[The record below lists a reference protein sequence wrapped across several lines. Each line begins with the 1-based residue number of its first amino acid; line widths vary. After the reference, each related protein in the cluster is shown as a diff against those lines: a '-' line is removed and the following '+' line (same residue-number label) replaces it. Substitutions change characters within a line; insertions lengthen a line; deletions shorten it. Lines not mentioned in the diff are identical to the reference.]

1 MKKNYIKILLL
12 VILMITPLKGVKAE
26 SANIVLDCPNKI
38 STGKTITC
46 TISGNATDISIS
58 SLEGKII
65 TSGNIEIQKFTTD
78 DIWEGN
84 GDNGSVDLYTE
95 ENKTSNFAI
104 GTVTLKI
111 KDETNSEGGVITLNN
126 FTFYD
131 SSFQPIT
138 INNVSKNITI
148 ASNDNYLSSLAINC
162 ANLNPIFDKD
172 TLSYTATC
180 ETNSVNI
187 TASVNDTA
195 STLKGIGTKSLTYGN
210 NYFNVTVTSESGLT
224 KDYKIVIIKP
234 DDRPNVNKPTNE
246 NDKNNNDSSLK
257 SILISGYN
265 LEFNSNIYDYTLNV
279 GPETEKIDISYIT
292 NNENASVEITGT
304 ESLKYGNNEIKII
317 VTAVDK
323 STSTYTLN
331 VIRSS
336 KECIVNNI
344 DILGYDFDF
353 NCNNY
358 NYELKIKDEDS
369 LNIVVFLNNNA
380 AKTNIYNNYNLKNNE
395 VIKINVNLSGE
406 IYEYNIKI
414 LKDEKSNTLLII
426 AIILGLIIIGLIIGY
441 IIYKNNKKKKISNNE
456 LNWVINTD
464 NNTRYNNISN
474 INYNNIN
481 NSNINDNMNII
492 NYDNVNNFNN
502 NIDMNNANYSNINN
516 SVDNINTNINANVNT
531 LGTSNNYNNIVN
543 NNINSNNNNYNFN
556 QQAGQTINPNGY
568 NNINNNQ

>member
-12 VILMITPLKGVKAE
+12 AILMVTPLKGVKAE
-26 SANIVLDCPNKI
+26 SANIILDCPNKI

-78 DIWEGN
+78 KIWEGN
-84 GDNGSVDLYTE
+84 GNDGSVDLYTE
-95 ENKTSNFAI
+95 ENKTSDFAI
-104 GTVTLKI
+104 GTVTIKI

-131 SSFQPIT
+131 SKFQPIT
-138 INNVSKNITI
+138 INNISKNIAI
-148 ASNDNYLSSLAINC
+148 ASNDNYLSTLSINC
-162 ANLNPIFDKD
+162 ANLKPMFDKD
-172 TLSYTATC
+172 KLSYTAIC

-195 STLKGIGTKSLTYGN
+195 STLKGTGTKSLTYGN
-210 NYFNVTVTSESGLT
+210 NYFTVTVTSESGLT
-224 KDYKIVIIKP
+224 KDYKIVITKP
-234 DDRPNVNKPTNE
+234 DDRPNVNKPT
-246 NDKNNNDSSLK
+246 DKEENNNDSSLK

-265 LEFNSNIYDYTLNV
+265 IDFNSNVYEYTLNV
-279 GPETEKIDISYIT
+279 GPETEEIDISYIT
-292 NNENASVEITGT
+292 NNENATVEITGS
-304 ESLKYGNNEIKII
+304 ESLKFGNNEIKIT

-344 DILGYDFDF
+344 DILGYDFNF

-380 AKTNIYNNYNLKNNE
+380 AKTKIYNNYNLKNNE

-414 LKDEKSNTLLII
+414 LKDEKSNILLII
-426 AIILGLIIIGLIIGY
+426 AIVLGLIIIGLIIGY

-474 INYNNIN
+474 ISYNNIN
-481 NSNINDNMNII
+481 NSNINNA
-492 NYDNVNNFNN
+492 NYNDTN

-516 SVDNINTNINANVNT
+516 SVDNINDNVNT

-556 QQAGQTINPNGY
+556 PTTGQPENSNVD
-568 NNINNNQ
+568 NNTNNNP

>member
-12 VILMITPLKGVKAE
+12 AMLMVTPLKGVKAE
-26 SANIVLDCPNKI
+26 SANIILDCPNKI

-78 DIWEGN
+78 KIWEGN

-95 ENKTSNFAI
+95 ENKTSDFAI

-111 KDETNSEGGVITLNN
+111 IDETNSEGGVITLNN

-131 SSFQPIT
+131 SEFQPIT
-138 INNVSKNITI
+138 INNISKNIAI
-148 ASNDNYLSSLAINC
+148 ASNDNYLSSLSINC
-162 ANLNPIFDKD
+162 ANLNPMFDKEIL
-172 TLSYTATC
+172 TYTATC

-187 TASVNDTA
+187 TASANDVS
-195 STLKGIGTKSLTYGN
+195 STLKGTGTKSLTYGN
-210 NYFNVTVTSESGLT
+210 NYFTVTVTSESGLT
-224 KDYKIVIIKP
+224 KDYKIVITKP
-234 DDRPNVNKPTNE
+234 DDRPNVNKPI
-246 NDKNNNDSSLK
+246 DKEENNNDSSLK

-265 LEFNSNIYDYTLNV
+265 IDFNSNIYEYTLNV

-292 NNENASVEITGT
+292 NNENATVEIIGS
-304 ESLKYGNNEIKII
+304 ESLKFGNNEIKIT

-344 DILGYDFDF
+344 DILGYDFNF

-358 NYELKIKDEDS
+358 DYELKIKDEDS

-426 AIILGLIIIGLIIGY
+426 AIVLGLIIIGLIIGY
-441 IIYKNNKKKKISNNE
+441 IIYKNNKKKKISNNK
-456 LNWVINTD
+456 LNWEINTD
-464 NNTRYNNISN
+464 NNTRYNNDIN
-474 INYNNIN
+474 TNYNNIN
-481 NSNINDNMNII
+481 NSNINDNMN
-492 NYDNVNNFNN
+492 N
-502 NIDMNNANYSNINN
+502 NINNNINN
-516 SVDNINTNINANVNT
+516 SV
-531 LGTSNNYNNIVN
+531 NNIDS
-543 NNINSNNNNYNFN
+543 NSNYSVPGQPVNSNVDNN
-556 QQAGQTINPNGY
+556 T
-568 NNINNNQ
+568 NNNQ